1 MKYSRFHSKLFTQ
14 FARKTATFQDKFLDP
29 VNLVLT
35 ATLYAFN
42 SQCYQ
47 QSDGVA
53 MRERF
58 VEDVYSILKHTNLKS
73 HFHHINNLDQKF
85 TMDEKSNEEL
95 AFLDTLLKRNIEKFM
110 CCYIGSLHILTN
122 TYTTALTT
130 KQVAT
135 EMLLPPYLI
144 EHIPLPQIKMSY
156 TKKILK

>member
-1 MKYSRFHSKLFTQ
+1 MFTQ
-14 FARKTATFQDKFLDP
+14 FARKTAILQDKFLDP

-53 MRERF
+53 MGEQF
-58 VEDVYSILKHTNLKS
+58 VEDVYSILKHTHLKN

-85 TMDEKSNEEL
+85 TMEEESNEEL
-95 AFLDTLLKRNIEKFM
+95 AFLDTSLKRNIEKFM
-110 CCYIGSLHILTN
+110 CSYIGSLHILTN

-130 KQVAT
+130 MQVAT
-135 EMLLPPYLI
+135 EVLLPPCLI
-144 EHIPLPQIKMSY
+144 EHIPLPQIKMQR
-156 TKKILK
+156 KH